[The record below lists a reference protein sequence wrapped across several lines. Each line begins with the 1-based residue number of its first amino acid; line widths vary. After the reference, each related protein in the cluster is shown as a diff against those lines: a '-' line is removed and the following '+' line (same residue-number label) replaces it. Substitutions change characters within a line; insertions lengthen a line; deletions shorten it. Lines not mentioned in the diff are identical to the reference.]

1 MKTPHRLCVFLLV
14 IRLLHSTPVSRVL
27 RTDCRHGGVSTKPFY
42 IGTTHLQCM
51 LKTGINMALS
61 PPLNGRKRRALQVPE
76 IDMSH
81 SYLSYENVLLEFG
94 LNGTRIEYQGYP
106 MFSESCPSAYL
117 PVPAGFSYLSVDCI
131 VKCAKNY
138 HIQFGNYKIF
148 SNNCNTFTN
157 IMLDILCHEIRCP
170 YWCR

>member
-1 MKTPHRLCVFLLV
+1 MFSLSVGTIPY
-14 IRLLHSTPVSRVL
+14 
-27 RTDCRHGGVSTKPFY
+27 Y

-61 PPLNGRKRRALQVPE
+61 SSINRRKRRALQVPE

-81 SYLSYENVLLEFG
+81 SYLSYEKVLLEFG
-94 LNGTRIEYQGYP
+94 LNGTRIESLGYP
-106 MFSESCPSAYL
+106 MFSESCPSAFF
-117 PVPAGFSYLSVDCI
+117 PVPTGFSFLSVDCI
-131 VKCAKNY
+131 VRCAKNY
-138 HIQFGNYKIF
+138 HIQFGNYKVF

-157 IMLDILCHEIRCP
+157 RMSNILCHEIRCP

>member
-1 MKTPHRLCVFLLV
+1 
-14 IRLLHSTPVSRVL
+14 
-27 RTDCRHGGVSTKPFY
+27 
-42 IGTTHLQCM
+42 
-51 LKTGINMALS
+51 MAL
-61 PPLNGRKRRALQVPE
+61 NGKIRRAPQVPE

-94 LNGTRIEYQGYP
+94 LNGPRIEYRSYP

-117 PVPAGFSYLSVDCI
+117 PVPDGFSYLSVDCI

-148 SNNCNTFTN
+148 SKNCKYIHQYNVGH
-157 IMLDILCHEIRCP
+157 IVP
-170 YWCR
+170 